1 MKYIPVVLASFSVV
15 MCFVLT
21 YFLAF
26 TELLVDR
33 LQGQPRYI
41 TIAIL
46 LAYAAMRIYRMVKMI
61 KKIRHE
67 LSE

>member
-46 LAYAAMRIYRMVKMI
+46 LAYAAMRIFRMVKMI

>member
-46 LAYAAMRIYRMVKMI
+46 LAYAAMRIFRMIKMI